1 MSAQLIPTP
10 LLPTRIAVDDDLSE
24 RVFVLAAELFSALA
38 TPIRLR
44 ILGAICA
51 QGKSVNAIVE
61 AVESTQPNVSQ
72 HLKMLYLAGIVAKR
86 RIGNQMVYRVQSE
99 EVLQLCDLV
108 CARIASELAP
118 QEPWSEGKTTHT
130 AKHLGVTRPF

>member
-1 MSAQLIPTP
+1 MSAQ
-10 LLPTRIAVDDDLSE
+10 RIATSMPPARIAIEGELHE

-38 TPIRLR
+38 TPMRLR
-44 ILGAICA
+44 ILGTICA

-86 RIGNQMVYRVQSE
+86 RIGNQMVYRVHSE

-108 CARIASELAP
+108 CARIASELQP
-118 QEPWSEGKTTHT
+118 QES
-130 AKHLGVTRPF
+130 